1 MNLTGIISALLE
13 DQGARATV
21 DRVRARGALDV
32 IGPAGVRPPLLAA
45 MAGARASEGLIPEAG
60 ADGSRPLVVV
70 TAPGEG
76 PFPLR
81 FWLAVIALCVVSQIV
96 GHSSLTWSPR
106 WISPTLVSVAILLEP
121 VLASAGAAATIKPKG

>member
-45 MAGARASEGLIPEAG
+45 MAGARASEGEIPEAG

-70 TAPGEG
+70 TATETG
-76 PFPLR
+76 
-81 FWLAVIALCVVSQIV
+81 
-96 GHSSLTWSPR
+96 
-106 WISPTLVSVAILLEP
+106 
-121 VLASAGAAATIKPKG
+121 